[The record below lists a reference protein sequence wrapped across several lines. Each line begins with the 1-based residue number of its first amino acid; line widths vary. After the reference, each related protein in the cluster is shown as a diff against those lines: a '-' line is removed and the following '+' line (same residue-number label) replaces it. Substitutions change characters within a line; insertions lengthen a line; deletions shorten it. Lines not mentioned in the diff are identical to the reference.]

1 MPATKWRCTK
11 CGKTT
16 STNGPRPFAG
26 GCGFIGIHNWV
37 KDSFIGPYWDRILK
51 K

>member
-1 MPATKWRCTK
+1 MSATKWRCTK

-37 KDSFIGPYWDRILK
+37 KDRFSGPYWDRISGK
-51 K
+51 